1 MQSKSIPTNLGV
13 FFDTETT
20 GIPNWQVPS
29 NYPEQPH
36 MTQLAAKVIDI
47 PSREVIHSMNVIIKP
62 VDWTIPDECAEL
74 NGITTEYAM
83 DVGITERLAL
93 EMFIEIAQRDG
104 MNEFIKRFAFNTTFD
119 NRIIRIALKRYM
131 KSLAEPWKEGPYE
144 CQMIGAKKH
153 LGVSKNPKLEVA
165 YMEICGKEL
174 EGAHNAE
181 NDVDA
186 TIELFYAMRDEAMPA
201 GADLFA

>member
-1 MQSKSIPTNLGV
+1 MQSKSIPTELGL

-20 GIPNWQVPS
+20 GIPNWKVPS
-29 NYPEQPH
+29 HMPEQPH

-47 PSREVIHSMNVIIKP
+47 PSRKVIHSMNVIIKP

-104 MNEFIKRFAFNTTFD
+104 LNEFIKRFAFNTTFD

-131 KSLAEPWKEGPYE
+131 KSLTEPWKEGPYE
-144 CQMIGAKKH
+144 CLMIGAKKH
-153 LGVSKNPKLEVA
+153 LGLKKNPTLAEA
-165 YMEICGKEL
+165 YEQLIGTPMVGAHDAMQDVRNMMEIY
-174 EGAHNAE
+174 
-181 NDVDA
+181 
-186 TIELFYAMRDEAMPA
+186 YAMEGDEPTE
-201 GADLFA
+201 ADLFS